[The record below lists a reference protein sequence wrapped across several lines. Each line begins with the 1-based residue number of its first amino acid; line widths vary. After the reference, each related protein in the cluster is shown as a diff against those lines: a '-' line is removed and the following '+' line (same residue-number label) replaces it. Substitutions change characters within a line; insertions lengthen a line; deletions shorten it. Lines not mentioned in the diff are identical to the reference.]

1 MAMRDPGG
9 REYLMTREEGDMT
22 EGFHT
27 VPRSDIA
34 ASPAVPGEAE
44 KAASIATRRPP
55 PGTSKPAFADALEL
69 ALAFGVA
76 LAGVVLVNSP
86 RFHFVS
92 AALAVYLG
100 LLLGMPLLSARL
112 RGEDSISDLGLY
124 GATSL
129 PWYVFVLLTLLPL
142 FLIPLLWGSGIAP
155 TIMFAVVVAPFCEEV
170 FFRGYM
176 ARRLAGLGM
185 VYATVVSALLFGAFH
200 LGAQQF
206 QSPSSVAILVL
217 FGLVYAPVFL
227 ITRSVYVTCAIHAA
241 WNIFVS
247 LSAVQPNSS
256 LGYLSY
262 GGLAVVLAI
271 DLLLA
276 IFELMRA
283 QKRAALSEAPQEAV
297 LEPEAFARGMD
308 IVEGPAITSEV
319 NSTEVVQ
326 REEGGR
332 RARFPIGLLGFA
344 SCLTGII
351 SWAYVLLAMNPRG
364 PAGLALGLFATVMLL
379 LGLGLAVVF
388 AVTFAIRSS

>member
-1 MAMRDPGG
+1 
-9 REYLMTREEGDMT
+9 
-22 EGFHT
+22 
-27 VPRSDIA
+27 
-34 ASPAVPGEAE
+34 
-44 KAASIATRRPP
+44 
-55 PGTSKPAFADALEL
+55 
-69 ALAFGVA
+69 
-76 LAGVVLVNSP
+76 
-86 RFHFVS
+86 
-92 AALAVYLG
+92 
-100 LLLGMPLLSARL
+100 
-112 RGEDSISDLGLY
+112 
-124 GATSL
+124 
-129 PWYVFVLLTLLPL
+129 
-142 FLIPLLWGSGIAP
+142 
-155 TIMFAVVVAPFCEEV
+155 
-170 FFRGYM
+170 M